1 MMYSEL
7 LKLTDGKATYE
18 QFLDIEAVY
27 MSREEMTKQQAAKL
41 WKRRYTEKKRKPLAK
56 ELREIKSAIRDFK
69 ENREYA
75 EEQEAQIKKRYA
87 EMLAEYD
94 PEDWTN
100 QWVIES
106 LSKQCDNEIYQMWE
120 NYGNDATIHIIYED
134 GSECLASGTEIVSGD
149 VVPKMQHI
157 AYATYE
163 DGWIEYDTLTGILVD
178 NDTDFFGDLSTDEG
192 IEAREQYYN
201 NVEIMFGTEWG
212 KRHGIKEKSA

>member
-27 MSREEMTKQQAAKL
+27 MSREEMTQQQAAKL
-41 WKRRYTEKKRKPLAK
+41 WKRRYADKKRKPLAK

-69 ENREYA
+69 ENRKYA
-75 EEQEAQIKKRYA
+75 KEQEARIKKRYA
-87 EMLAEYD
+87 EMLAGYD

-106 LSKQCDNEIYQMWE
+106 LGKQCDNEIYQMWE

-134 GSECLASGTEIVSGD
+134 GSECIASGTEIVYGD

-201 NVEIMFGTEWG
+201 NIEIMFGTKWG
-212 KRHGIKEKSA
+212 KRHSIKEKNA